1 MLAGLAPLLASLA
14 AMDANAFIQRARRNA
29 ILYAFMLLFVLT
41 AYGTLVAATAIAIAQ
56 RMGAIGALLTVA
68 GGALFLALVMFL
80 IARGMSRA
88 EEKRKREAAAS
99 SGSRALMVTAAISAL
114 PVLIKSRPIAL
125 LALAGGLGFLA
136 MKNIDTLAPGRGR
149 GAGRYPAEPPAQP

>member
-41 AYGTLVAATAIAIAQ
+41 AYGTLVAAAAIAIAQ